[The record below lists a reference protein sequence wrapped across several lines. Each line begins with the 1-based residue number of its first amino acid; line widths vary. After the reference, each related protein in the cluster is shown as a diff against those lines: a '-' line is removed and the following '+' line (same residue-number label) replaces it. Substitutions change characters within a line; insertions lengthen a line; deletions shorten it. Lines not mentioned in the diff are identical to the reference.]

1 MKKIIITAVILVFS
15 TMTAQA
21 GKLSAL
27 SLNAGLASNTSVFS
41 ATAKETSSN
50 ESGVVDGID
59 QESGVFAE
67 SFSSQFVELGVG
79 RFISLGFEHTPD
91 AISTPQNINAD
102 GNTHGGNCSTTGTN
116 LGSVGAC
123 GNTMTVSADF
133 NDMNTTYIK
142 LNIPGGMYVK
152 YGTVE
157 TDADFKETS
166 KSGNTYKNIS
176 LEGTSM
182 GAGYQRFLGESG
194 FGFRF
199 EANYLDLDN
208 GKTDNGIATTAN
220 HNLIEASNIEGAT
233 AKLAITY
240 TLGRNN

>member
-1 MKKIIITAVILVFS
+1 MKKIIITAVFLVFS

-27 SLNAGLASNTSVFS
+27 SLTAGLASNTSVWG
-41 ATAKETSSN
+41 ATAKESNFN
-50 ESGVVDGID
+50 ESGADVNINKD
-59 QESGVFAE
+59 SGVFTD
-67 SFSSQFVELGVG
+67 SYSSQFVELGIG

-91 AISTPQNINAD
+91 SITTPQNINDCGGGD
-102 GNTHGGNCSTTGTN
+102 GQSVCTTAT
-116 LGSVGAC
+116 A
-123 GNTMTVSADF
+123 TVSADF
-133 NDMNTTYIK
+133 NDLNTTYVK

-152 YGTVE
+152 YGSVE
-157 TDADFKETS
+157 TDADFKETM
-166 KSGNTYKNIS
+166 KSGTTYKNIS
-176 LEGTSM
+176 LKGTSM

-199 EANYLDLDN
+199 EANYLDFDN
-208 GKTDNGIATTAN
+208 GKTDNGVATTGN
-220 HNLIEASNIEGAT
+220 HNLIEASNIEGAA